1 MQHRS
6 LSASHPNLHLTFFNT
21 TSSVRPDFERY
32 KSKESSY
39 ASSKQN
45 TEGRGDVWLG
55 HETTARDVLAE
66 ASATD
71 AGELPH
77 IHTETLELC
86 QSQTGSMLMAGFQNK
101 MPCIC
106 SDSASLGAKAGQ
118 FL

>member
-1 MQHRS
+1 M
-6 LSASHPNLHLTFFNT
+6 
-21 TSSVRPDFERY
+21 RPDFERY

-106 SDSASLGAKAGQ
+106 SDSASLGAKAGSVAVRTS
-118 FL
+118 FSHHISGVSE